1 MLALYYSTKFY
12 GLMSRSSQD
21 MLKNVASCINT
32 HHDVTELE
40 VPGMV
45 GNTEI
50 GFFKDRT

>member
-1 MLALYYSTKFY
+1 
-12 GLMSRSSQD
+12 MSCSSQD

-50 GFFKDRT
+50 GFFKNRTGL